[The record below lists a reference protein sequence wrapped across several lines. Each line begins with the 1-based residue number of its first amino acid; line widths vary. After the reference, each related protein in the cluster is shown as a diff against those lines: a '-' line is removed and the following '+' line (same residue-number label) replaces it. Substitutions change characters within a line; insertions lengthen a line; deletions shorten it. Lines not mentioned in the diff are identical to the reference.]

1 MCDSLGPLH
10 WLSTLNA
17 LRQDAVAVAR
27 RLIAFSGS
35 CTAPTVSSS
44 AKVDNDFLDEDRR
57 ETKRV
62 KIDNTWREVTSLNTS
77 RHRRR
82 TTVRGLRAA
91 TSTKI
96 DKSMA
101 PINMIELIGW
111 LQWIRVQGKQTQ
123 RPGTAAPAELLML
136 ISIQGMHKFKLKN
149 VANAEKS
156 TGRVENSRKWTSV
169 VYQYSRENWMNSKTE
184 ILILKNFCL
193 DN

>member
-1 MCDSLGPLH
+1 
-10 WLSTLNA
+10 
-17 LRQDAVAVAR
+17 
-27 RLIAFSGS
+27 
-35 CTAPTVSSS
+35 VSSS

-101 PINMIELIGW
+101 PINMIELIG
-111 LQWIRVQGKQTQ
+111 
-123 RPGTAAPAELLML
+123 
-136 ISIQGMHKFKLKN
+136 
-149 VANAEKS
+149 
-156 TGRVENSRKWTSV
+156 
-169 VYQYSRENWMNSKTE
+169 
-184 ILILKNFCL
+184 
-193 DN
+193 